1 MLSQFRTSIT
11 IFSAS
16 LFLVAIGAG
25 SQAQDK
31 FDNKLLKNGKYTLA
45 CYSVNDGTESP
56 IGTFTIGI
64 DAANDKLALTTIT
77 AIVGLEEWKDT
88 AISNLSNFKPIY
100 RASHSTLKDMVLH
113 FGSNVTGY
121 YVDKKTGKKTQIQEA
136 GNQYFID
143 SYTYPFILSLLPLT
157 SGYSTD
163 LPVYEYKPTNSD
175 NMKKAVVEEVKNS
188 TWVSKY
194 TGKHDVWEVTVVEPT
209 TNEKSV
215 SYIDKKTR
223 RLWQVDA
230 WANGQ
235 QIRMVDT
242 ETDFNSVKA
251 PFDKE
256 ATMKMVKGGKSIIN
270 GQVFARD
277 YDDNGTIWAKM
288 QVVNVQAKQVAPRG
302 TQVVLIPYNDYFK
315 EWIKTNE
322 SQRKKGREGIALLDE
337 AAQCIKTTTVY
348 DDQGHFEFVNL
359 MPGDYL
365 LYTEF
370 GYDHSYSQAEVVGY
384 TDHYING
391 MFQRTSANTVDRNYS
406 VGAGAVI
413 KKVVT
418 VSKPGE
424 KVEVKL
430 KKTRA

>member
-1 MLSQFRTSIT
+1 MLFQIRKSIL

-16 LFLVAIGAG
+16 FLLIAIGG
-25 SQAQDK
+25 DSQAQDK
-31 FDNKLLKNGKYTLA
+31 FDSKLLKSGKYTLA
-45 CYSVNDGTESP
+45 CYMVDGSNESA
-56 IGTFTIGI
+56 IGTVTIGI
-64 DAANDKLALTTIT
+64 NASNDKLALTTIT
-77 AIVGLEEWKDT
+77 ALAGLEEWKDT
-88 AISNLSNFKPIY
+88 AISNLNTFKPIY
-100 RASHSTLKDMVLH
+100 RASHTSLKDMVLH
-113 FGSNVTGY
+113 FGSSVTGY

-143 SYTYPFILSLLPLT
+143 GFTYPFILSLLPLT

-163 LPVYEYKPTNSD
+163 LSVYDYKPAN
-175 NMKKAVVEEVKNS
+175 NGNLKKAVVEEVKNS

-194 TGKHDVWEVTVVEPT
+194 TGKHDVWEVTVVEPAT
-209 TNEKSV
+209 DEKSV

-223 RLWQVDA
+223 RLWQMDM
-230 WANGQ
+230 WSNGQ

-242 ETDFNSVKA
+242 ETDFNAVKA

-256 ATMKMVKGGKSIIN
+256 ATMKMVKGGTSIIS

-277 YDDNGTIWAKM
+277 FDDNGTIWAKM
-288 QVVNVQAKQVAPRG
+288 KVVNIQAKQVAPRG

-315 EWIKTNE
+315 EWIKVNE
-322 SQRKKGREGIALLDE
+322 SQRKKGREGIGLLDE
-337 AAQCIKTTTVY
+337 AAQCIKTTKVY
-348 DDQGHFEFVNL
+348 DDEGHFEFVNL

-384 TDHYING
+384 TDRYING
-391 MFQRTSANTVDRNYS
+391 MFQGTTTNTVDRQYS
-406 VGAGAVI
+406 TGAGAVI